1 MREVSPGDVIFSFV
15 DTRIAAIGVAQSYCW
30 ESPKPTEFG
39 ATGANWAHIGWK
51 IRVSFTPLVHRVRPK
66 DHIQVLR
73 PIMPP
78 RYAPLQ
84 TNGDGKQGVYLT
96 ELNHQFAEILAGL
109 IGREAQSLIGSVSMQ
124 PTMQA
129 NDDLDYWG
137 AQDRGRYR
145 KREDRPFPRV
155 FFVKCEEDF

>member
-1 MREVSPGDVIFSFV
+1 
-15 DTRIAAIGVAQSYCW
+15 
-30 ESPKPTEFG
+30 
-39 ATGANWAHIGWK
+39 
-51 IRVSFTPLVHRVRPK
+51 
-66 DHIQVLR
+66 
-73 PIMPP
+73 MPP

-145 KREDRPFPRV
+145 KREDSQNKRGVLRQPPA
-155 FFVKCEEDF
+155 

>member
-1 MREVSPGDVIFSFV
+1 
-15 DTRIAAIGVAQSYCW
+15 
-30 ESPKPTEFG
+30 
-39 ATGANWAHIGWK
+39 
-51 IRVSFTPLVHRVRPK
+51 
-66 DHIQVLR
+66 
-73 PIMPP
+73 MPP

-129 NDDLDYWG
+129 NDDLDYWEHKIE
-137 AQDRGRYR
+137 DVIE
-145 KREDRPFPRV
+145 RERIDPFPV
-155 FFVKCEEDF
+155 SSL